1 MYKFDI
7 KDFLFIH
14 SKMGASLSTNPI
26 HQDILDGLVPRHQ
39 QVYYRKPRII
49 SLDGNIGAGKS
60 TLLEKIG
67 TAFPHIKVVHEPVD
81 TWTKLKNADNRNL
94 LELFYED
101 KKRWAY
107 TFQNA
112 AILSRLKMLKEA
124 VKEALPGQII
134 ITERS
139 VLTDRFVFAQML
151 KDKGE
156 IDPLEW
162 DLYEMWYN
170 TFSTDLPM
178 TGIIYIT
185 TGVSTS
191 SDRIKKRGRGGEGSI
206 PDAYLTDLATQH
218 EQWISG
224 TELPVLR
231 ISTETSVPTEHTM
244 NQIREFLEKL

>member
-1 MYKFDI
+1 
-7 KDFLFIH
+7 
-14 SKMGASLSTNPI
+14 MGASLSTQPVC
-26 HQDILDGLVPRHQ
+26 QDLTNSLLPKNQ
-39 QVYYRKPRII
+39 QLQYRRSRIV

-81 TWTKLKNADNRNL
+81 TWTNLKNADGRNL

-170 TFSTDLPM
+170 TFATELPM

-191 SDRIKKRGRGGEGSI
+191 SDRIKKRGRGGEEGI
-206 PDAYLTDLATQH
+206 PVTYLMDLADQH
-218 EQWISG
+218 EVWISR
-224 TELPVLR
+224 TDLPVLR
-231 ISTETSVPTEHTM
+231 ISTETSVPIQYTM
-244 NQIREFLEKL
+244 NLIREFLEKI

>member
-1 MYKFDI
+1 
-7 KDFLFIH
+7 
-14 SKMGASLSTNPI
+14 MGASLSSPPVR
-26 HQDILDGLVPRHQ
+26 QDIVDGLIPRRHQ
-39 QVYYRKPRII
+39 IQYRSPRIV

-60 TLLEKIG
+60 TLLEKLG

-81 TWTKLKNADNRNL
+81 TWTRLKNAEGRNL

-112 AILSRLKMLKEA
+112 AILSRLKMLKDA
-124 VKEALPGQII
+124 IAKALPGQII

-151 KDKGE
+151 KDKGD

-170 TFSTDLPM
+170 TFATELPM

-185 TGVSTS
+185 TGVTTS
-191 SDRIKKRGRGGEGSI
+191 SDRIKTRGRGGEESI
-206 PDAYLTDLATQH
+206 PVAYLTDLAKQH
-218 EQWISG
+218 ERWLAD
-224 TELPVLR
+224 TDLPVLR
-231 ISTETSVPTEHTM
+231 ISTEVGIPIELTLS
-244 NQIREFLEKL
+244 QIRGFLEEI

>member
-1 MYKFDI
+1 
-7 KDFLFIH
+7 
-14 SKMGASLSTNPI
+14 MGASLSKEPVTVV
-26 HQDILDGLVPRHQ
+26 GLIPRSQ
-39 QVYYRKPRII
+39 QIQYRNPRII

-81 TWTKLKNADNRNL
+81 TWTRLKNADGRNL

-124 VKEALPGQII
+124 VKEALPGQMI

-185 TGVSTS
+185 TGVATS
-191 SDRIKKRGRGGEGSI
+191 SDRIKTRGRGGEGSI

-218 EQWISG
+218 EQWLSN
-224 TELPVLR
+224 TDLPVLR
-231 ISTETSVPTEHTM
+231 ISTEADAPIELTM
-244 NQIREFLEKL
+244 NQIREFLEKI

>member
-1 MYKFDI
+1 
-7 KDFLFIH
+7 
-14 SKMGASLSTNPI
+14 MGASVSRPPI
-26 HQDILDGLVPRHQ
+26 RQDILDGLVPRHQ
-39 QVYYRKPRII
+39 QVHYRNPRIV

-81 TWTKLKNADNRNL
+81 TWTRLKNADNRNL

-101 KKRWAY
+101 KRRWAY

-124 VKEALPGQII
+124 IKEALPGQII

-170 TFSTDLPM
+170 TFSTELPM
-178 TGIIYIT
+178 AGIIYIT
-185 TGVSTS
+185 TGVATS

-206 PDAYLTDLATQH
+206 PDAYLTDLAAQH
-218 EQWISG
+218 ERWISG

-231 ISTETSVPTEHTM
+231 ISTEVGIPIELTLS
-244 NQIREFLEKL
+244 QIRGFLEEI

>member
-1 MYKFDI
+1 
-7 KDFLFIH
+7 
-14 SKMGASLSTNPI
+14 MGGVLSSESPVR
-26 HQDILDGLVPRHQ
+26 QDILDGLVPRSQ
-39 QVYYRKPRII
+39 QQRYKPPRIV

-60 TLLEKIG
+60 TLLEKLG

-81 TWTKLKNADNRNL
+81 TWTRLKDATGRNL

-124 VKEALPGQII
+124 IADALPGQII

-151 KDKGE
+151 KNKGE

-191 SDRIKKRGRGGEGSI
+191 SERIKKRARGGEGSI
-206 PDAYLTDLATQH
+206 PNAYLTDLAAQH
-218 EQWISG
+218 EVWLSG
-224 TELPVLR
+224 TDLPVLR
-231 ISTETSVPTEHTM
+231 ISTESSVPIEYTM
-244 NQIREFLEKL
+244 NQIRGFLETI

>member
-1 MYKFDI
+1 
-7 KDFLFIH
+7 
-14 SKMGASLSTNPI
+14 MGGVLSSES
-26 HQDILDGLVPRHQ
+26 HDSQDIMDPLIPRSQ
-39 QVYYRKPRII
+39 QIQYKGPRIV

-67 TAFPHIKVVHEPVD
+67 TTFPHIKVVHEPVD
-81 TWTKLKNADNRNL
+81 TWTRLKNADGRNL

-124 VKEALPGQII
+124 MGEALPGQII

-178 TGIIYIT
+178 AGIIYIT
-185 TGVSTS
+185 TGVATS
-191 SDRIKKRGRGGEGSI
+191 SERIRLRGRGGEEGI
-206 PDAYLTDLATQH
+206 PEEYLQDLAKQH
-218 EQWISG
+218 ERWIAEQSSG
-224 TELPVLR
+224 TNLPVLR
-231 ISTETSVPTEHTM
+231 ISTEAGVPIELTM
-244 NQIREFLEKL
+244 NQIREFFEKI

>member
-1 MYKFDI
+1 
-7 KDFLFIH
+7 
-14 SKMGASLSTNPI
+14 MGTIFSSPPVR
-26 HQDILDGLVPRHQ
+26 QDIMDGLIPRHQ
-39 QVYYRKPRII
+39 QVQYRKPRII

-60 TLLEKIG
+60 TLLQKLG
-67 TAFPHIKVVHEPVD
+67 TAFPYIKVVPEPVD
-81 TWTKLKNADNRNL
+81 TWTRLKNMDGRNL

-101 KKRWAY
+101 KRRWAY

-151 KDKGE
+151 KNKGE

-170 TFSTDLPM
+170 TFATELPM
-178 TGIIYIT
+178 AGIIYIT
-185 TGVSTS
+185 TGVATS
-191 SDRIKKRGRGGEGSI
+191 AERIRLRGRGGEEGI
-206 PDAYLTDLATQH
+206 PDAYLTDLADQH
-218 EQWISG
+218 DLWLSE

-231 ISTETSVPTEHTM
+231 ISTETSIPIELTLS
-244 NQIREFLEKL
+244 QIRGFLEEI

>member
-1 MYKFDI
+1 
-7 KDFLFIH
+7 
-14 SKMGASLSTNPI
+14 MGASLSTRPVR
-26 HQDILDGLVPRHQ
+26 QDIVDGLIPRHQ
-39 QVYYRKPRII
+39 QIKYRGPRIV

-81 TWTKLKNADNRNL
+81 TWTRLKDASGRNL

-124 VKEALPGQII
+124 IADALPGQII

-151 KDKGE
+151 KDKGD

-170 TFSTDLPM
+170 TFATELPM

-191 SDRIKKRGRGGEGSI
+191 SERIKKRARGGEGAI
-206 PDAYLTDLATQH
+206 PDAYLTDLAAQH
-218 EQWISG
+218 ERWLKMVAEQSSG
-224 TELPVLR
+224 TDLPVLR
-231 ISTETSVPTEHTM
+231 ISTEVGIPIELTLS
-244 NQIREFLEKL
+244 QIRAFLEEI